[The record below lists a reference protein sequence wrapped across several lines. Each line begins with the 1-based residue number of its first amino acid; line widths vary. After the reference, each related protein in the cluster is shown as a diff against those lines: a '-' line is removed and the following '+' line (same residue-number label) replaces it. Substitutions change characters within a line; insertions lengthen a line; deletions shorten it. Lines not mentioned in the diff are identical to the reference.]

1 MATGHLIAF
10 LFSCLCIFDN
20 FPGLLIKAPSEQ
32 SFLTNPFIPVHQ
44 TAETDTEM
52 KEEAD
57 GIDSGEGAGHLM
69 ALFSTDNGADSS
81 MAPSPTPQYKA
92 VS

>member
-1 MATGHLIAF
+1 VSELQESRGKLPENGHGSPDSLP
-10 LFSCLCIFDN
+10 LFSPCAFFDN

-32 SFLTNPFIPVHQ
+32 AFLMNSFISAHQ

-57 GIDSGEGAGHLM
+57 RSDSRKERASDGS
-69 ALFSTDNGADSS
+69 F
-81 MAPSPTPQYKA
+81 QQ
-92 VS
+92 

>member
-10 LFSCLCIFDN
+10 LFSSLCIFDN

-32 SFLTNPFIPVHQ
+32 AFLMNSFIPVHQ
-44 TAETDTEM
+44 TAEIDREK

-57 GIDSGEGAGHLM
+57 GTDSGKERGI
-69 ALFSTDNGADSS
+69 
-81 MAPSPTPQYKA
+81 
-92 VS
+92 

>member
-1 MATGHLIAF
+1 MSLPENGHRSPDSLPF
-10 LFSCLCIFDN
+10 LSLCIFYN

-32 SFLTNPFIPVHQ
+32 AFFVSSFIPVHQ

-57 GIDSGEGAGHLM
+57 GSDRGKE
-69 ALFSTDNGADSS
+69 
-81 MAPSPTPQYKA
+81 QA
-92 VS
+92 V